1 MFGVRTFAVGLLM
14 GLSSGIFITHFHVV
28 RTNDGFDVV
37 PRVNQPPLRS
47 TYCDVR
53 EWSTAMWTNY
63 PEVTAAL
70 TKSGRSQ
77 VIGQNL
83 KENLL
88 EEILPQAPARRS
100 APAKESSVAR
110 RPVPVHT
117 ESGDLESVETEMA
130 AGNEK
135 ISNQWLNQKSPLR
148 QKWESIVDDAVAPI
162 VDEAPAVEP
171 EPSEQVLPQPAAND
185 PMIRKL
191 EERFRN
197 AKPMKPR
204 PEPAKEEPVSET
216 ETVEVEP
223 DGVEAVEEV
232 ARDFLQQVI
241 PQGSQIPK
249 SVAPLRDLGELLN
262 APAPAKR

>member
-1 MFGVRTFAVGLLM
+1 MFGVRTFAVGLLL
-14 GLSSGIFITHFHVV
+14 GLSSGIFITHFHVI
-28 RTNDGFDVV
+28 RTADGFDVV

-53 EWSTAMWTNY
+53 EWSSAMWTNY

-88 EEILPQAPARRS
+88 EEILPKAPARRS
-100 APAKESSVAR
+100 APAMESSVAR

-117 ESGDLESVETEMA
+117 ESGELDSVETEMA
-130 AGNEK
+130 AGTEK
-135 ISNQWLNQKSPLR
+135 VSNQWLNQKSQLR
-148 QKWESIVDDAVAPI
+148 QKWESMVDDAVAPM
-162 VDEAPAVEP
+162 VEDEHD
-171 EPSEQVLPQPAAND
+171 VLSQPAAND

-197 AKPMKPR
+197 AKPLKSR
-204 PEPAKEEPVSET
+204 PEPLREEPVSDT
-216 ETVEVEP
+216 ETAAVQP
-223 DGVEAVEEV
+223 DGAEAVEEV

>member
-88 EEILPQAPARRS
+88 EEILPEAPSRRS
-100 APAKESSVAR
+100 APAMESSVAR
-110 RPVPVHT
+110 RTVPVHT
-117 ESGDLESVETEMA
+117 ESGDLDSVDTA
-130 AGNEK
+130 PVAGPEK
-135 ISNQWLNQKSPLR
+135 VSSQWLNQKSPLR
-148 QKWESIVDDAVAPI
+148 QKWESVVDNAIAPI
-162 VDEAPAVEP
+162 VDDEPAVEP
-171 EPSEQVLPQPAAND
+171 DASEQVLPQPAAND

-197 AKPMKPR
+197 AKPVKPR
-204 PEPAKEEPVSET
+204 PEPVREEPEADT
-216 ETVEVEP
+216 ETVAVEP
-223 DGVEAVEEV
+223 DGAEAVEEV

-241 PQGSQIPK
+241 PKGNQIPR

-262 APAPAKR
+262 APAPANR